1 MTHQEVRNFNQELG
15 YLAGHLA
22 ENKCKNSVLNY
33 AVSQNLKRFD
43 KAVKAIEENINPD
56 LIALE
61 QKARD
66 LGLAKNKEI
75 EEKNKDLKEK
85 LPLIENFTDTLK
97 LLSEEE
103 QKQHAELMIDFKK
116 LMSAENEV
124 QVYKVKFDAVS
135 DAPIEIAYMPILE
148 KMLFE
153 N

>member
-1 MTHQEVRNFNQELG
+1 MTHQEVRNFNNELG

-22 ENKCKNSVLNY
+22 ENKCKNSLLNY

>member
-33 AVSQNLKRFD
+33 AVSQNLKRFE
-43 KAVKAIEENINPD
+43 KAVKGIEENINPD

-116 LMSAENEV
+116 LMSADNEV

>member
-116 LMSAENEV
+116 LMSADNEV